1 MEGLIGILR
10 PVVSKNSQEQ
20 VRTVERWP
28 GFIFLASSVTLDVRT
43 ACSFY
48 VEILPQRKMMMWFCA
63 FVMVSLSL
71 RRILRCC
78 SAGWWKSHF
87 YSQQQGTVVRSTR
100 LRHAHLCLAD
110 RSDSLS
116 HQSPLPPQIHTNTVV
131 PNQEKVATSFRF
143 LEDHSDV

>member
-63 FVMVSLSL
+63 FVMVSLPPTDPAVLQCRVVEEPLLQSTA
-71 RRILRCC
+71 R
-78 SAGWWKSHF
+78 
-87 YSQQQGTVVRSTR
+87 TVVRSTR